1 MRIVIFGASG
11 MVGQGVLR
19 ECLLDPE
26 VVEVL
31 CVGRSALD
39 RSVDGAVDRK
49 SPKLRELVRPD
60 VFTDLDF
67 TPIAQELTGFDAC
80 FFPLGVSSFRMKE
93 AAYTRVTRDLTLAA
107 ARVLARQNPTMVFI
121 YVSGEG
127 TNVRSKTMW
136 ARVKGATENA
146 LLSMPFRAAYMFRPG
161 IIVPK
166 NGIQSKVKL
175 YNLLYRAL
183 YPLIML
189 LGRFPKLATNTQT
202 VGRAMLRAVRETPA
216 ERYWNTGAINRLA
229 HGNQS

>member
-1 MRIVIFGASG
+1 

-26 VVEVL
+26 VTEVL
-31 CVGRSALD
+31 SVSRGALD
-39 RSVDGAVDRK
+39 SSVDAAVDRK

-60 VFTDLDF
+60 IFTGLDF
-67 TPIAQELTGFDAC
+67 TPIAKELTGFDAC
-80 FFPLGVSSFRMKE
+80 FFPLGVSSFRMQE

-107 ARVLARQNPTMVFI
+107 ARVLARQNPAMVFV

-161 IIVPK
+161 LILAK
-166 NGIQSKVKL
+166 NGIRSKVAI
-175 YNLLYRAL
+175 YDLLYRAL
-183 YPLIML
+183 YPLVILM
-189 LGRFPKLATNTQT
+189 GRFPKLATDTQT
-202 VGRAMLRAVRETPA
+202 VGQAMLRAARTTPP
-216 ERYWNTGAINRLA
+216 ERIWNTAAINRL
-229 HGNQS
+229 GR

>member
-19 ECLLDPE
+19 ECLLSPD

-31 CVGRSALD
+31 SVSRSPLD
-39 RSVDGAVDRK
+39 GSASKAVDR
-49 SPKLRELVRPD
+49 SNPKLRELVCPEI
-60 VFTDLDF
+60 FAGLDF
-67 TPIAQELTGFDAC
+67 TPIASQLTGFDAC

-107 ARVLARQNPTMVFI
+107 ARVLARQNPGMVFI

-161 IIVPK
+161 LIVAK
-166 NGIQSKVKL
+166 NGIRSKVAI
-175 YNLLYRAL
+175 YNLFYRAL
-183 YPLIML
+183 YPLVAL
-189 LGRFPKLATNTQT
+189 LGRFPGLATDTQT
-202 VGRAMLRAVRETPA
+202 VGRAMLRAAREAPGEHIWDTA
-216 ERYWNTGAINRLA
+216 AINRL
-229 HGNQS
+229 GRGLEL

>member
-1 MRIVIFGASG
+1 MRVVIFGASG

-31 CVGRSALD
+31 SVSRSALD
-39 RSVDGAVDRK
+39 SSVDTAVDRT
-49 SPKLRELVRPD
+49 SPKLREVVRPD

-67 TPIAQELTGFDAC
+67 TPIANELTGFDAC
-80 FFPLGVSSFRMKE
+80 FFPLGVSSFRRKE

-107 ARVLARQNPTMVFI
+107 ARVLARQNPAMVFI

-127 TNVRSKTMW
+127 TNVRSRTMW

-161 IIVPK
+161 LILAK
-166 NGIQSKVKL
+166 NGIRSKVAI
-175 YNLLYRAL
+175 YNLLYRAM
-183 YPLIML
+183 YPLVAL
-189 LGRFPKLATNTQT
+189 LGHFPKLATDTQT
-202 VGRAMLRAVRETPA
+202 VGRAMLRAARETPA
-216 ERYWNTGAINRLA
+216 ERIWNTAAINRL
-229 HGNQS
+229 GR